1 MAIKRY
7 KAKSIQEAI
16 GRIKEDI
23 GPDAMILSTRR
34 LPTNTRSRQI
44 FEVTAALQKTT
55 EDEELVLDDHSDHG
69 GQDKFLSGRY
79 HAYRSD
85 GTQRRAFRQW
95 EDPYTEQFSIKD
107 MLFLI
112 DQAGGLPDFLQ
123 QYPESLYLYVRLVK
137 AGISERHV
145 RQIMSHGIGTN
156 RQKRLSME
164 EITKGIVNAIMS
176 MITVHDPFR
185 PKNGS
190 TQMAAFIGP
199 TGVGKTTTIAK
210 LAASL
215 RLHQKKEIGIISVDN
230 YRIGAVDQLRTYA
243 SIMGLPCLSAFTP
256 QELQMAVRKMRDKEI
271 VLIDTAGQSH
281 LDKDR
286 MKELRRLMEGA
297 DEISSHLVLSVTTE
311 PQDMKEVARNFS
323 ILNPETYVFTKLDET
338 RRPGTIIDQVCR
350 LNMPISFVTSGQ
362 RVPEDILAASKRNIL
377 KLILQK

>member
-34 LPTNTRSRQI
+34 LSADTHSRQM
-44 FEVTAALQKTT
+44 FEVTAALQKRAEN
-55 EDEELVLDDHSDHG
+55 EDPVPDDFSDCG
-69 GQDKFLSGRY
+69 DPVGRLSNGY
-79 HAYRSD
+79 PAYRSEAA
-85 GTQRRAFRQW
+85 QRRSPRMW
-95 EDPYTEQFSIKD
+95 ENPYTELFSIKD
-107 MLFLI
+107 MLLLI
-112 DQAGGLPDFLQ
+112 DQAGGLPEFLH
-123 QYPESLYLYVRLVK
+123 QYPESLNLYVRLVK
-137 AGISERHV
+137 AGISERYV
-145 RQIMSHGIGTN
+145 RQIMSRSIATGG
-156 RQKRLSME
+156 QKRLHME
-164 EITKGIVNAIMS
+164 EITKGVVNAIMS
-176 MITVHDPFR
+176 MITVYDPFT
-185 PKNGS
+185 PKNGNP
-190 TQMAAFIGP
+190 QMAAFIGP

-210 LAASL
+210 LAAML
-215 RLHQKKEIGIISVDN
+215 RLHHKKEIGIISVDN

-243 SIMGLPCLSAFTP
+243 SIMGLPCLSAFTQ
-256 QELQMAVRKMRDKEI
+256 QELQMAVQKMRDKEI

-297 DEISSHLVLSVTTE
+297 HEVSSHLVLSVTTE

-350 LNMPISFVTSGQ
+350 LKMPISFITSGQ
-362 RVPEDILAASKRNIL
+362 RVPEDIVAASKSSII